1 MGKVEGWGEKSR
13 QRNHLLVSSR
23 DQDWWSMPGYW
34 EFEKARNFF
43 REGYSDFVFV
53 FVMYSH
59 SLIHRPLP
67 PLYQCS
73 SRAKPEIKIH
83 CRRLNPKKFDQGN
96 DICLSGWSKSS
107 KAIFKFVIKKLYMG
121 VGMDVHFIASDM
133 I

>member
-1 MGKVEGWGEKSR
+1 MLGVPWGQLGRAREISR
-13 QRNHLLVSSR
+13 QRNRLLVSLR
-23 DQDWWSMPGYW
+23 DQDQRGMPGYR

-83 CRRLNPKKFDQGN
+83 CRRLNPKKKMTREMMFALVGD
-96 DICLSGWSKSS
+96 LSPEKQYSN
-107 KAIFKFVIKKLYMG
+107 L
-121 VGMDVHFIASDM
+121 
-133 I
+133 